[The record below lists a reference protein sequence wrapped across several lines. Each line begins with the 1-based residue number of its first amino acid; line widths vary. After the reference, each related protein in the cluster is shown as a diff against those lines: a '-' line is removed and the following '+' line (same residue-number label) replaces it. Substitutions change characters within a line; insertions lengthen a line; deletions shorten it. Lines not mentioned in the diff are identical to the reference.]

1 MNVLKY
7 LMAVIFL
14 AIGGFASAETVKQ
27 IKLHPADSDPV
38 PVGILTLQEDGGYR
52 VEWDDSKFGDFFL
65 SMRPFK
71 CLEGPEKLWCR
82 VDYPYE
88 INRDLSGDDLTDLE
102 YDLLFVW
109 KNANDFGINMWNGIY
124 YELEPSGAG
133 FQGAL
138 YEFDMDTLAAPP
150 EDGSLRPITED
161 ILDEGDPD
169 SHWLPRITIE

>member
-1 MNVLKY
+1 MYLVNSLKIMSIIT
-7 LMAVIFL
+7 LSTAAL
-14 AIGGFASAETVKQ
+14 AEDLRTIR
-27 IKLHPADSDPV
+27 LHPAESEPIS
-38 PVGILTLQEDGGYR
+38 VGTLKIEENGGYR
-52 VEWDDSKFGDFFL
+52 IVWDDSKFGDFFL

-82 VDYPYE
+82 VDYPYD
-88 INRDLSGDDLTDLE
+88 IKRDLSGGDLTDLE

-109 KNANDFGINMWNGIY
+109 KNANEYGIDMWNGIY
-124 YELEPSGAG
+124 YELEAVEAG
-133 FQGAL
+133 FAGAL